1 MNDFELLKT
10 TLERRRAEAQ
20 EITARLEEL
29 EGIIAAYEVV
39 LADLQ
44 GLPVA
49 EAAGEP
55 EPAVEVVPEPASE
68 PDPDPGPQL
77 DNEVAELVAQ
87 IDLSIPYREMA
98 AGVRDVWYESHGD
111 QIRRLFEITTAGAV
125 SQALGIPS
133 GSITRVK
140 EKVGAVVYDP
150 TKPLQRLPKPG
161 TPPPEVQPT
170 PPETPMPPSENAS
183 TPLVT
188 SQPDSDWRTGRSVDP
203 MINRGEEPTPS
214 ENRTAHPENGTTPPE
229 TTTCAHHWDIETPN
243 GPTSLGVCSLCG
255 EEKEFANSEPD
266 SGWGRT
272 PKAESA

>member
-1 MNDFELLKT
+1 MNDFELLTT
-10 TLERRRAEAQ
+10 TLERRRAEARH
-20 EITARLEEL
+20 IVVRGLALEE
-29 EGIIAAYEVV
+29 IIVAYEVV

-44 GLPVA
+44 GLPAA
-49 EAAGEP
+49 ETAGDP
-55 EPAVEVVPEPASE
+55 APAVEAVSAPTIEPE
-68 PDPDPGPQL
+68 PDPGPQL

-133 GSITRVK
+133 GSITAAK
-140 EKVGAVVYDP
+140 KKVGAVVHE
-150 TKPLQRLPKPG
+150 PLQRLPKRG
-161 TPPPEVQPT
+161 TSPPEVQPT
-170 PPETPMPPSENAS
+170 SAEIGTPPQENGS
-183 TPLVT
+183 TPVVT
-188 SQPDSDWRTGRSVDP
+188 SQPDSDWRTGRPLDP
-203 MINRGEEPTPS
+203 MIDRGEEPTPS
-214 ENRTAHPENGTTPPE
+214 ENRTTHPENGTTPPE
-229 TTTCAHHWDIETPN
+229 TGTCAHRWDIETPN

-255 EEKEFANSEPD
+255 EEKDFKNSEPD